1 MNNCYLLFITKLIK
15 KEISMGIAA
24 AIVLIVLG
32 ILGASSLI
40 IKNKPEAKDLIDK
53 IVPFQGW
60 IGIGAFLWGIW
71 IVIQSFLWL
80 NWGRLSSIL
89 WFILILATGLLL
101 VLLGF
106 IFGYGLI
113 NKFALSKANNEE
125 ATKKAEEV
133 LQKLVGIQIPLGI
146 ISIILGIVTLIW
158 NFIPV
163 F

>member
-1 MNNCYLLFITKLIK
+1 
-15 KEISMGIAA
+15 MGIAA

-60 IGIGAFLWGIW
+60 IGIGAFGWGIW
-71 IVIQSFLWL
+71 IVIYYLLKVGTLLGSGNLYH
-80 NWGRLSSIL
+80 IL
-89 WFILILATGLLL
+89 WFIIILATGVLL

-106 IFGYGLI
+106 IFGFGLI

-125 ATKKAEEV
+125 ATKKAEEI
-133 LQKLVGIQIPLGI
+133 LQKLVNIQIPLGI
-146 ISIILGIVTLIW
+146 ISIILGLVTLIW

>member
-1 MNNCYLLFITKLIK
+1 
-15 KEISMGIAA
+15 MGIGA

-71 IVIQSFLWL
+71 IVIWSLMNAGYWL
-80 NWGRLSSIL
+80 GWGSIMWTL
-89 WFILILATGLLL
+89 WFILILATGVML

-106 IFGYGLI
+106 IFGFNLI
-113 NKFALSKANNEE
+113 NKYALSKANNEE
-125 ATKKAEEV
+125 ATKKAEEL

-146 ISIILGIVTLIW
+146 ISIILGIVSLVW
-158 NFIPV
+158 YFIR
-163 F
+163 